1 MKRVL
6 FQGDSI
12 TSWFQNQERANVLGS
27 NYVTMAAGELSLKY
41 PQEYEFI
48 NRSVSGDRV
57 TDILARVQK
66 HIVALQPDY
75 LSILV
80 GINDVWHG
88 FDWQNGVS
96 AERYEIYYDLLISE
110 IRESL
115 PELQIM
121 ILEPFVLP
129 GTVTKDRWESFRGEV
144 EKRAAAAKRIAEK
157 NHLLFV
163 PLQKK
168 FDDALLAAPA
178 EYWLD
183 DGVHPTPAGHQI
195 IKNAWIEAFEQLR
208 R

>member
-1 MKRVL
+1 M
-6 FQGDSI
+6 
-12 TSWFQNQERANVLGS
+12 
-27 NYVTMAAGELSLKY
+27 
-41 PQEYEFI
+41 
-48 NRSVSGDRV
+48 
-57 TDILARVQK
+57 
-66 HIVALQPDY
+66 
-75 LSILV
+75 
-80 GINDVWHG
+80 
-88 FDWQNGVS
+88 
-96 AERYEIYYDLLISE
+96 
-110 IRESL
+110 
-115 PELQIM
+115 IM
-121 ILEPFVLP
+121 EPFVLP